1 MRLLVDLETAAG
13 FSEPGE
19 GITRAAWSPVH
30 MEALRWFRA
39 RLAEA
44 GLDSSLDTAGNV
56 IGRWQAGDGSVLALG
71 SHLDSVPNGG
81 RFDGT
86 LGTLSSL
93 AAVELLRERG
103 FTPSRPIWVIAFMDE
118 EGTRFGASM
127 FGSRAFVGEE
137 LSEYL
142 GHADA
147 GGVTVAEAMSQA
159 GLEPADVASARAI
172 DDLGQFIE
180 LHVEQGRVLE
190 EAGIEIG
197 IVTGI
202 VGLLQAQVELH
213 GEEDHAGATPMR
225 ARRDAL
231 AGSARIMLS
240 LREQARS
247 LRDATL
253 TVGKVSVRPG
263 AYNVIPG
270 YCSFSVDFRAADPD
284 QFATLRSLLEET
296 VQTIATAEGL
306 VAEIHLTDQ
315 IAPAPL
321 DEGLLSALE
330 GAAEHE
336 GASHMRLP
344 SGAGHDTQVLA
355 PYVPSAMLFV
365 PSRRG
370 VSHSPAE
377 QTRPEHCELG
387 ARVLARAVEL
397 LSASSSAAACR

>member
-1 MRLLVDLETAAG
+1 MKLLEDLDVAAS
-13 FSEPGE
+13 FSEPGD
-19 GITRAAWSPVH
+19 GITRPAWSPVH
-30 MEALRWFRA
+30 MEALDWFRG

-44 GLDSSLDTAGNV
+44 GLDSNLDAAGNV
-56 IGRWQAGDGSVLALG
+56 IGRWQAGDGPALGLG

-93 AAVELLRERG
+93 AVVELLRERG
-103 FTPSRPIWVIAFMDE
+103 FTPSRPIWVMAFMDE

-127 FGSRAFVGEE
+127 FGSRAFAGDD
-137 LSEYL
+137 LAEYL
-142 GHADA
+142 EYSDA
-147 GGVTVAEAMSQA
+147 EGVTVAEAMSRA
-159 GLEPADVASARAI
+159 GHAPRDVASARAI
-172 DDLGQFIE
+172 DNLGQFIE
-180 LHVEQGRVLE
+180 LHVEQGRVLDD
-190 EAGIEIG
+190 AGIEIG
-197 IVTGI
+197 IVSGI
-202 VGLLQAQVELH
+202 VGLLQAQIEIR

-231 AGSARIMLS
+231 AGAARIMLA
-240 LREQARS
+240 LREHARS
-247 LRDATL
+247 LRDVTL

-284 QFATLRSLLEET
+284 QFATLGAIVEGT
-296 VQTIATAEGL
+296 VATIVAEEGL

-330 GAAEHE
+330 HAAEDE

-355 PYVPSAMLFV
+355 PFVPSAMLFV
-365 PSRRG
+365 PSKG
-370 VSHSPAE
+370 GISHSPAE

-397 LSASSSAAACR
+397 LNVSSSAAGNR